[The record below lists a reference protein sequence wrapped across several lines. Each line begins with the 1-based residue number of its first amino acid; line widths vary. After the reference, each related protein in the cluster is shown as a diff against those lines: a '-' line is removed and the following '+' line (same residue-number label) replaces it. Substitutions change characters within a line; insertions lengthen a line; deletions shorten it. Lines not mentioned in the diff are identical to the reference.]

1 MVEHPSREDAEGRIA
16 SLVAASDA
24 AEVAATAAA
33 QAPAEPDEPSPSSF
47 DDEDFLFHLYRGSE
61 LLQDN
66 CFGEAKEELERAL
79 ALQPR
84 DTEGQG
90 LLGVVY
96 FRLGLYPRAIRI
108 YEQIIQ
114 ACPDEVTPRV
124 NLALCYLK
132 TGQGAPAKE
141 QLEEVIRRV
150 PDHVRAWGYL
160 GLVYERMGDLEKA
173 LAAFERAG
181 QTHMVRRL
189 RAASAAQRAP
199 EGEGPSERAALAAA
213 AADAVQELEGEAD
226 PRPFRAAEPA
236 TAHGSGRWRAIE
248 LGETRLPATTGAVS
262 GRAPQTA
269 DALVAESALDGSRGP
284 AVRIEADGTALVT
297 VTGSFAV
304 RLDTLAAL
312 APEQRPFKSSQLRR
326 RARGRELDEPLGG
339 VAAPIVLL
347 EGDGLVVVRQRA
359 LSEEGRRLVAIAMTG
374 EFLYAREQ
382 ALVGFDG
389 TLRHESGR
397 LSLGGGHDVAMI
409 QLSGQG
415 TVLLEPRSALR
426 SLAVRAER
434 RAWVR
439 GEDVLGW
446 TGRLLPQPAGP
457 EDAPAAGFVGF
468 SGDGALL
475 LDPD

>member
-1 MVEHPSREDAEGRIA
+1 MPEQPSREEAEDRIA
-16 SLVAASDA
+16 SLVAASERD
-24 AEVAATAAA
+24 VAVAMP
-33 QAPAEPDEPSPSSF
+33 APDERSEPDEPAPSSF

-84 DTEGQG
+84 DTEGQS

-96 FRLGLYPRAIRI
+96 FRLGLYPRAIQI
-108 YEQIIQ
+108 YEQIIRS
-114 ACPDEVTPRV
+114 CPDEVTPRV

-132 TGQGAPAKE
+132 TGQGTPAKE
-141 QLEEVIRRV
+141 QLEAVITRV

-181 QTHMVRRL
+181 QSQMVRRIQ
-189 RAASAAQRAP
+189 AAIEVQRAP
-199 EGEGPSERAALAAA
+199 GRESSAERAELAG
-213 AADAVQELEGEAD
+213 ADAVQELEGDAEAPAFLAAQPANPLEPD
-226 PRPFRAAEPA
+226 EPGVPARAAA
-236 TAHGSGRWRAIE
+236 
-248 LGETRLPATTGAVS
+248 S

-269 DALVAESALDGSRGP
+269 DALVAQGALDGPGGP
-284 AVRIEADGTALVT
+284 SVRIEADGTALVS
-297 VTGSFAV
+297 VLGSFAV
-304 RLDTLAAL
+304 RLDALAAL
-312 APEQRPFKSSQLRR
+312 APERTPFKSSPLSRR
-326 RARGRELDEPLGG
+326 SRGRELDEPLGG
-339 VAAPIVLL
+339 MAAPLVLL
-347 EGDGLVVVRQRA
+347 EGDGLIVVRQRA
-359 LSEEGRRLVAIAMTG
+359 HSDASRQLVAIAMTG
-374 EFLYAREQ
+374 DFLYAREQ

-389 TLRHESGR
+389 ALRHESGR
-397 LSLGGGHDVAMI
+397 LALGGGRDVAMV

-415 TVLLEPRSALR
+415 TVLLEPRSLLR
-426 SLAVRAER
+426 SLGVRAER

-457 EDAPAAGFVGF
+457 EDAPAAGFVAF

-475 LDPD
+475 LDPG